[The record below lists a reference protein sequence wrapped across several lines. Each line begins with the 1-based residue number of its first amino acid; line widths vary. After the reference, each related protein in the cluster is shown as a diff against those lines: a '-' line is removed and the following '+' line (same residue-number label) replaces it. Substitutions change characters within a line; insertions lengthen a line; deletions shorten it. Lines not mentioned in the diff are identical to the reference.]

1 MVNPINYV
9 LGGADP
15 VQQLFQGVEFGVG
28 LRQKEQGLRQ
38 GEQQME
44 INAAQEARNAEMQPL
59 RVQQAELGLDQT
71 RANIQRQQQQL
82 AAADRE
88 LARQEAFQQSMG
100 HLAEL
105 GPNATLQDYQRVG
118 AAFPEFGAAINE
130 TWDQLDENR
139 KAGVQTRLM
148 QIGAALKAGA
158 VDTAI
163 KLGEEYAEAAA
174 NSGDEA
180 AAATARA
187 MVESIKVDPST
198 GLASLG
204 LTLSSIDPDG
214 AGNLFS
220 TAKVQSSEII
230 EGRVAVQQMNDGSVR
245 VIDTATGQQ
254 LQGQA
259 AQDAIR
265 AAEAAGIE
273 AQGAR
278 AGVRESA
285 KIEERVLGGENVK
298 AAESLGAQRGQIIKD
313 TGETISNVTSSLRNY
328 DRAIRAI
335 DDGAKAGVIYNR
347 LPNITQQSAE
357 LKNALDS
364 LGLDVIGSVTFGAL
378 SEGELNLA
386 METAAPR
393 NLNSDELR
401 AWLSERQE
409 AQRKIRESLLE
420 MQVFLSDPRNN
431 LQDWYKQ
438 IQDATDAEETANPLD
453 GGALDDSAFKAMLMA
468 KHSRGEQITPE
479 ERQRLIEIADRETG
493 NR

>member
-9 LGGADP
+9 LGGESP

-28 LRQKEQGLRQ
+28 LRQQEQGLAQ
-38 GEQQME
+38 GAQQME

-59 RVQQAELGLDQT
+59 RVRQAELGLDQT
-71 RANIQRQQQQL
+71 RASIDRQRQQL

-100 HLAEL
+100 SLAEL
-105 GPNATLQDYQRVG
+105 GPAATLQDYQRVG
-118 AAFPEFGAAINE
+118 AAFPEFGAAIGE
-130 TWDQLDENR
+130 TWEQLDENR
-139 KAGVQTRLM
+139 RKGVQTRLL
-148 QIGAALKAGA
+148 QIGAALKGGA

-163 KLGEEYAEAAA
+163 QLGEEYAEAAE
-174 NSGDEA
+174 NSGDPA

-187 MVESIKVDPST
+187 MVDAIKADPST

-204 LTLSSIDPDG
+204 LTLSSVDPEG
-214 AGNLFS
+214 AGKLFS
-220 TAKVQSSEII
+220 SAKVQSSEII

-254 LQGQA
+254 LTGQA
-259 AQDAIR
+259 AQDAIT

-273 AQGAR
+273 AQGQR

-285 KIEERVLGGENVK
+285 KIEERISGGESVK
-298 AAESLGAQRGQIIKD
+298 AAESLGAKRGEIIQD
-313 TGETISNVTSSLRNY
+313 TGDTIKSVNSSLRNY

-378 SEGELNLA
+378 SEGELKLA

-393 NLNSDELR
+393 NLSAEELR
-401 AWLSERQE
+401 AWLSERQD

-420 MQVFLSDPRNN
+420 MQVFLADPNN
-431 LQDWYKQ
+431 TIQDWYEQ
-438 IQDATDAEETANPLD
+438 VQ
-453 GGALDDSAFKAMLMA
+453 GADNDDEGLDDNAFKAMLME

-479 ERQRLIEIADRETG
+479 ERQRLLEIADRETG
-493 NR
+493 GGQ